1 MKNKKIEVNDVE
13 DFWEWFASH
22 CSEFGEDFDNEA
34 LLNELD
40 DRINA
45 FGEFAWE
52 VGPGVSATNQLVISP
67 GGDLELLPYTKE
79 IISHF
84 KPIPN
89 WEFHYAKPPK
99 QWEFIFDFEK
109 QDGSQVEI
117 DASKWKYVLLKYEDG
132 KYEIIIQEE
141 GLGSLDED
149 EKLTV
154 AEILVDGI
162 LGEEK
167 RMTLICAIDI
177 VEEFEEQYKHRCNEI
192 KNLSSQIQPH
202 TSI

>member
-1 MKNKKIEVNDVE
+1 MRNKKIRVSDIE
-13 DFWEWFASH
+13 DFWQWFVSH
-22 CSEFGEDFDNEA
+22 CGEFGEDFDNED

-40 DRINA
+40 DKINA

-52 VGPGVSATNQLVISP
+52 IGPGVSAMNQLVISP

-117 DASKWKYVLLKYEDG
+117 DASKWRYVLLRYEDG
-132 KYEIIIQEE
+132 MYEIIIQGD
-141 GLGSLDED
+141 GLENLDED
-149 EKLTV
+149 EMLTA
-154 AEILVDGI
+154 AEILVDSI

-177 VEEFEEQYKHRCNEI
+177 VEELEEQYRSKSNKI
-192 KNLSSQIQPH
+192 KDLDSQL
-202 TSI
+202 